1 MPADLPLHPDVRSLY
16 GGSLRPPPGTVFDA
30 GVATTFTLDIE
41 TALAVPVTLALFAS
55 EDRDELLKSPLALLE
70 GLERTADRLAIF
82 CEAGRIQAQP
92 APQSRLCTLLERL
105 ITEVTAPHGGS
116 FHPKL
121 WVLRYR
127 PLETGEPTRIRLLVL
142 SRNLTRDR
150 SWDLCL
156 SLDGKVVQTRHATTT
171 NAPLVD
177 FLERLPSLATGAA
190 PEHVDPLLAELSK
203 DLHRTEWTLPA
214 PFETVAFAVNGMKR
228 RVWRPSSCRRL
239 GVVSPFCDGDA
250 LEMLADL
257 SMEPPTLVSRSD
269 ELVAVAPRVL
279 DHFSEVSVMDE
290 FAETEDGE
298 DDESDDEA
306 THPLGGLHAKAFV
319 QENGWDTTITI
330 GSGNA
335 TRPALLTGRNVEVF
349 ATLTGKRSRVGSISD
364 IFGPDGFGRVLRA
377 FRPAEIPPRDAGQRA
392 AEQRIEQARHE
403 LINADL
409 TLSCTAQ
416 RNEEGGQAL
425 WKVILRPGQSV
436 LLGGLRS
443 ATCWPI
449 TLGEAHAR
457 DVLMALRGGD
467 SIEIGTMPLI
477 DVTRFVA
484 FRLADATHEETTALF
499 ALGIRIDG
507 LPTTRH
513 RAVLRWVLDSREAFL
528 RYLRLLLADAG
539 DPLSAQ
545 FAADSAKGGGSWHE
559 AADDEPILEDM
570 VRALSHG
577 HDRLSAVRRLME
589 RLERMTVEDGA
600 AVVPEDFA
608 TLWDAFRAVLDEG
621 DRTRA

>member
-16 GGSLRPPPGTVFDA
+16 GGSLRPPPGTVFDS
-30 GVATTFTLDIE
+30 GVATTFTLDLE

-82 CEAGRIQAQP
+82 CEAGRIHAQP

-105 ITEVTAPHGGS
+105 ITEVTAPRGGS
-116 FHPKL
+116 FPPKL

-127 PLETGEPTRIRLLVL
+127 PLETDEPIRIRLLVL

-156 SLDGKVVQTRHATTT
+156 SLDGKVARGRHAA

-177 FLERLPSLATGAA
+177 FLGCLPSLATGAA
-190 PEHVDPLLAELSK
+190 PEHIGPLLAELSD
-203 DLHRTEWTLPA
+203 DLHRTRWTLPA
-214 PFETVAFAVNGMKR
+214 PFETVAFAVNGTKR
-228 RVWRPSSCRRL
+228 RVWRPPSCRRL
-239 GVVSPFCDGDA
+239 GVVSPFCDEDA
-250 LEMLADL
+250 LEMLANL
-257 SMEPPTLVSRSD
+257 SIEPPALVSRSD

-279 DHFSEVSVMDE
+279 ERFSEVSVMDE

-298 DDESDDEA
+298 DDDSDDEA
-306 THPLGGLHAKAFV
+306 AHSLGGLHAKAFV
-319 QENGWDTTITI
+319 QENGWDTTITV

-349 ATLTGKRSRVGSISD
+349 ATLTGKRSKVGAISD

-377 FRPAEIPPRDAGQRA
+377 FRPAEIHPRDASQRA
-392 AEQRIEQARHE
+392 AEQRIERARRE
-403 LINADL
+403 LINAVL
-409 TLSCTAQ
+409 ALSCTAQ
-416 RNEEGGQAL
+416 RDEEGGQAL
-425 WKVILRPGQSV
+425 WKVILRAGQSV
-436 LLGGLRS
+436 PLDGLGS

-449 TLGEAHAR
+449 TLGEAHAH
-457 DVLMALRGGD
+457 DILTALRDGD

-484 FRLADATHEETTALF
+484 FRLVDARHEETTALF
-499 ALGIRIDG
+499 ALGLRIDG

-545 FAADSAKGGGSWHE
+545 LAADSTKGGGSWRA

-589 RLERMTVEDGA
+589 RLERMTAEDGA

>member
-1 MPADLPLHPDVRSLY
+1 MPADRPLHPDVRSLY
-16 GGSLRPPPGTVFDA
+16 GGNLRPPPGTVFDA

-70 GLERTADRLAIF
+70 GLERTAHRLAIF
-82 CEAGRIQAQP
+82 CEAGRIQAQS

-105 ITEVTAPHGGS
+105 ITEVTAPRGGS

-156 SLDGKVVQTRHATTT
+156 SLDGKVVRRRHTA

-177 FLERLPSLATGAA
+177 FLGCLPSLATGAA
-190 PEHVDPLLAELSK
+190 PEHVDPLVAELSK

-214 PFETVAFAVNGMKR
+214 PFKTVAFAVNGTKR

-239 GVVSPFCDGDA
+239 GVVSPFCDEDA

-257 SMEPPTLVSRSD
+257 SVEPPTLVGRSD
-269 ELVAVAPRVL
+269 ELIGVTPRVL
-279 DHFSEVSVMDE
+279 DRFSEVSVMDE

-298 DDESDDEA
+298 DDDGDDEA
-306 THPLGGLHAKAFV
+306 AHPLGGLHAKVFV
-319 QENGWDTTITI
+319 QENGWDTSITI

-349 ATLTGKRSRVGSISD
+349 ASLTGKRSRVGSISD

-377 FRPAEIPPRDAGQRA
+377 FRPAEVPARDAGQRA
-392 AEQRIEQARHE
+392 AEQRIERARRE
-403 LINADL
+403 LINAGL
-409 TLSCTAQ
+409 TLCCTAQ
-416 RNEEGGQAL
+416 RDEEGGQAL
-425 WKVILRPGQSV
+425 WKVILQPGQTV
-436 LLGGLRS
+436 PLDGLGS

-449 TLGEAHAR
+449 TLGESHAH
-457 DVLMALRGGD
+457 DVLTALRNGD

-484 FRLADATHEETTALF
+484 FRMADATHEETTALF
-499 ALGIRIDG
+499 ALGFRISG

-513 RAVLRWVLDSREAFL
+513 RAVLRWMLDSREAFL

-539 DPLSAQ
+539 DPLSTQ
-545 FAADSAKGGGSWHE
+545 LAAGAAKGGGSWHT
-559 AADDEPILEDM
+559 AADDEPIFEDM

-589 RLERMTVEDGA
+589 RLERVTAEDGA

>member
-105 ITEVTAPHGGS
+105 ITEVTAPRGGS

-156 SLDGKVVQTRHATTT
+156 SLDGKVARRRHAAS
-171 NAPLVD
+171 APLVD
-177 FLERLPSLATGAA
+177 FLKRLPSLATGAA
-190 PEHVDPLLAELSK
+190 PEHVGPLLAELSN
-203 DLHRTEWTLPA
+203 DLHRTQWTLPA

-228 RVWRPSSCRRL
+228 RVWRPPSCRRL
-239 GVVSPFCDGDA
+239 GIVSPFCDGDA

-257 SMEPPTLVSRSD
+257 SIEPPTLVSRSD

-279 DHFSEVSVMDE
+279 DCFSEIFVMDE

-298 DDESDDEA
+298 DDDSDDEA

-319 QENGWDTTITI
+319 QENGWDTSITI

-377 FRPAEIPPRDAGQRA
+377 FRPTEIPPRDAGQRA
-392 AEQRIEQARHE
+392 AEQRIERARRE
-403 LINADL
+403 LINAGL
-409 TLSCTAQ
+409 ALSCTTQ
-416 RNEEGGQAL
+416 RDEEGGQAL
-425 WKVILRPGQSV
+425 WKVILRAGQSV
-436 LLGGLRS
+436 PFDGLGS

-449 TLGEAHAR
+449 TLGEPHAH
-457 DVLMALRGGD
+457 DVLTALRGGD

-484 FRLADATHEETTALF
+484 FRLVDATHEETTALF

-513 RAVLRWVLDSREAFL
+513 RAVLRWVLDSKEAFL
-528 RYLRLLLADAG
+528 RYLRLLLADTG

-545 FAADSAKGGGSWHE
+545 LAADSAKGGGSWH
-559 AADDEPILEDM
+559 ATADDEPILEDM

-589 RLERMTVEDGA
+589 RLERMTAEDGA

-608 TLWDAFRAVLDEG
+608 TLWDAFRTVLDEG

>member
-1 MPADLPLHPDVRSLY
+1 MPTDLPLHPDVRSLY

-30 GVATTFTLDIE
+30 GVATTFSLDIE

-105 ITEVTAPHGGS
+105 ITEVVAPRGGS
-116 FHPKL
+116 FHPKV

-127 PLETGEPTRIRLLVL
+127 PLETGEPTRTRLLVL

-156 SLDGKVVQTRHATTT
+156 CLDGKVERRRHAT

-177 FLERLPSLATGAA
+177 LLRRLPSLATGAA
-190 PEHVDPLLAELSK
+190 PEHVDPLVADLSK
-203 DLHRTEWTLPA
+203 DLHRTEWTLQS
-214 PFETVAFAVNGMKR
+214 PFEKVEFAVNGTKR
-228 RVWRPSSCRRL
+228 RVWRPPGCRRL
-239 GVVSPFCDGDA
+239 GVVSPFCDEDA

-257 SMEPPTLVSRSD
+257 SIEPPVLVSRSE
-269 ELVAVAPRVL
+269 ELIAVAPLVL
-279 DHFSEVSVMDE
+279 DRFSAVSVMDE
-290 FAETEDGE
+290 LAETEDGE
-298 DDESDDEA
+298 GDESDDEA
-306 THPLGGLHAKAFV
+306 ARPLGGLHAKVFV
-319 QENGWDTTITI
+319 QEDGWYTSITV

-377 FRPAEIPPRDAGQRA
+377 FRSAEIPQRDAAQRA
-392 AEQRIEQARHE
+392 AEQRIERARRE
-403 LINADL
+403 LVDTGL
-409 TLSCTAQ
+409 TLECTA
-416 RNEEGGQAL
+416 RKEEEGGQGL
-425 WKVILRPGQSV
+425 WTVVLRPSRSV
-436 LLGGLRS
+436 RLDGLGS

-449 TLGEAHAR
+449 TRGEAHAH
-457 DVLMALRGGD
+457 DILTALRDGD
-467 SIEIGTMPLI
+467 SIDIGTMPLI
-477 DVTRFVA
+477 DVTRYVA
-484 FRLADATHEETTALF
+484 FRLTDAAREETTALF
-499 ALGIRIDG
+499 ALGLRVSG

-545 FAADSAKGGGSWHE
+545 LAVGSTDGGGAWSQG
-559 AADDEPILEDM
+559 ADDEPILEDM

-577 HDRLSAVRRLME
+577 HDRLNAVRRLME
-589 RLERMTVEDGA
+589 RLERISDDDDA

-608 TLWDAFRAVLDEG
+608 RLWNAFREVLDEE
-621 DRTRA
+621 DRTHA

>member
-1 MPADLPLHPDVRSLY
+1 MPVDRPLHPDVRSLY

-105 ITEVTAPHGGS
+105 ITEVAAPRGGS

-127 PLETGEPTRIRLLVL
+127 PLETGEPTRIRLLIL

-156 SLDGKVVQTRHATTT
+156 SLDGKVARRRHAA

-177 FLERLPSLATGAA
+177 FLGHLPSLATGAA
-190 PEHVDPLLAELSK
+190 PEHADPLVAELSK
-203 DLHRTEWTLPA
+203 DLHRTRWTLPA
-214 PFETVAFAVNGMKR
+214 PFETVAFAVNGTKR

-250 LEMLADL
+250 LEMLAEL
-257 SMEPPTLVSRSD
+257 SIEPPVLVSRSD

-279 DHFSEVSVMDE
+279 DRFSEVSVMDE

-298 DDESDDEA
+298 DDDSDDEA
-306 THPLGGLHAKAFV
+306 TRPLGGLHAKAFV
-319 QENGWDTTITI
+319 QENGWDTSITI

-349 ATLTGKRSRVGSISD
+349 ASLTGRRSRVGGISD

-377 FRPAEIPPRDAGQRA
+377 FRPTEVPARDAGQRA
-392 AEQRIEQARHE
+392 AEQRIERARRE
-403 LINADL
+403 LVDAGL
-409 TLSCTAQ
+409 ALSCTAQ
-416 RNEEGGQAL
+416 RDEEGGQAL
-425 WKVILRPGQSV
+425 WKVILRPGRSV
-436 LLGGLRS
+436 PLGGLGS
-443 ATCWPI
+443 VTCWPI
-449 TLGEAHAR
+449 TLGEPHAH
-457 DVLMALRGGD
+457 DVLTTLRNGD
-467 SIEIGTMPLI
+467 AIEIGTMPLI

-484 FRLADATHEETTALF
+484 FRLADATYQETTALF

-545 FAADSAKGGGSWHE
+545 LAVGSAKGGGTWH
-559 AADDEPILEDM
+559 AATDDEPILEDM

-577 HDRLSAVRRLME
+577 HDRLGAVRRLME
-589 RLERMTVEDGA
+589 RLERMVDEDGA

-621 DRTRA
+621 DRTCA

>member
-1 MPADLPLHPDVRSLY
+1 MPTDLPLHPDVRTLY

-30 GVATTFTLDIE
+30 GVATTFTLDME
-41 TALAVPVTLALFAS
+41 TALAIPVTLALFAS
-55 EDRDELLKSPLALLE
+55 EDRNELLKSPLALLE

-105 ITEVTAPHGGS
+105 ITEVAAPRGGS

-121 WVLRYR
+121 WVLRYV
-127 PLETGEPTRIRLLVL
+127 PLETGEPIRIRLLVL

-156 SLDGKVVQTRHATTT
+156 SLDGKVVRRRRAA
-171 NAPLVD
+171 NAPLVA
-177 FLERLPSLATGAA
+177 LLQRLPSLATGAA

-214 PFETVAFAVNGMKR
+214 PFETVAFAVNGTKS

-239 GVVSPFCDGDA
+239 GVVSPFCDEDA

-257 SMEPPTLVSRSD
+257 CIEPPTLVGRSD
-269 ELVAVAPRVL
+269 ELIGVAPRVL
-279 DHFSEVSVMDE
+279 DRFSEVSVMDE

-298 DDESDDEA
+298 DDDSDDEA
-306 THPLGGLHAKAFV
+306 AHPLGGLHAKVFV
-319 QENGWDTTITI
+319 QENGWDTSITI

-349 ATLTGKRSRVGSISD
+349 ASLTGKRSQVGSISD

-377 FRPAEIPPRDAGQRA
+377 FRPAEIPQRDTGQRA
-392 AEQRIEQARHE
+392 AEQRIENARRE
-403 LINADL
+403 LVNAGL
-409 TLSCTAQ
+409 ALCCTAQ
-416 RNEEGGQAL
+416 KDEEGGQAL
-425 WKVILRPGQSV
+425 WKVILQPGQSV
-436 LLGGLRS
+436 PLDGLGS

-449 TLGEAHAR
+449 TLGEPHAH
-457 DVLMALRGGD
+457 DVLTALRGGD

-484 FRLADATHEETTALF
+484 FRLADATYDETTALF
-499 ALGIRIDG
+499 ALGLRISG

-513 RAVLRWVLDSREAFL
+513 QAVLRWVLDSREAFL

-545 FAADSAKGGGSWHE
+545 FAAGSAKGGGSWHT

-570 VRALSHG
+570 VP
-577 HDRLSAVRRLME
+577 SAVAWSRPPE
-589 RLERMTVEDGA
+589 RGTTPHG
-600 AVVPEDFA
+600 
-608 TLWDAFRAVLDEG
+608 TH
-621 DRTRA
+621 